1 MKIKIFGTKINIT
14 FYFFAFLTLLVFTDK
29 SGYFIP
35 MVVAVIIHEVAHLLT
50 MHLVGCA
57 PTEIVLIPASIRI
70 VRGFAVKDSHEIA
83 ISLSG
88 PLANIVFFCIFY
100 LCFLLFSHNKLLDF
114 AIINLLIGAFN
125 LLPVKG
131 LDGGIVLRK
140 ICEIF
145 MSEQKAKLTVNFCA
159 LFLAALLIFFGIKI
173 FSSGSGNFTP
183 IILGIYLILSVMVKF

>member
-1 MKIKIFGTKINIT
+1 MKIKIFGTNVNIT
-14 FYFFAFLTLLVFTDK
+14 FYFFAFLTLLLLTDK

-35 MVVAVIIHEVAHLLT
+35 MALAVIIHEAAHLLT
-50 MHLVGCA
+50 MRLVGCA
-57 PTEIVLIPASIRI
+57 PKEIILIPASIRI
-70 VRGFAVKDSHEIA
+70 VRGLAVKDSHEIA

-88 PLANIVFFCIFY
+88 PLANIVFFCILY
-100 LCFLLFSHNKLLDF
+100 LCYLLFFNNKLLDF

-131 LDGGIVLRK
+131 LDGGIILRK

-159 LFLAALLIFFGIKI
+159 LILAVLLIFLGAKFLR
-173 FSSGSGNFTP
+173 SSSGNFTP
-183 IILGIYLILSVMVKF
+183 IILGVYLILSVIIKF